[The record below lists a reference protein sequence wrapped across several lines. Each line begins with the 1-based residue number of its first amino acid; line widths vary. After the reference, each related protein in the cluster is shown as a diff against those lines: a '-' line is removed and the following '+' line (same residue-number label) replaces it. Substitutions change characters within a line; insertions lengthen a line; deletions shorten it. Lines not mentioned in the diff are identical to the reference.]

1 MSDAMARE
9 RLSGVGRADVRRR
22 PSGRS
27 LLGSGGPVHTE
38 DWPRCGC
45 GPGETI
51 YKKLRMYDVLPWWW
65 CLRCGLPVGRVG
77 EL

>member
-1 MSDAMARE
+1 MARE

-51 YKKLRMYDVLPWWW
+51 YKKLRMYDVLPWW
-65 CLRCGLPVGRVG
+65 CLRGGLPVGRVG